1 MYRFFS
7 NAYRALFGRKFFYKL
22 NKLLYRLSLHGLG
35 VLNYETD
42 KRSGENYFIWHEL
55 KAIGGGVVLDVGAN
69 IGHYCSAIKGVNN
82 AFDIYA
88 FEPHPTSYQRLLLNT
103 QHIDIN
109 IFNLGV
115 GANEG
120 LLTLYDYASNDGSE
134 HASLHKGVI
143 EQIHKGE
150 VCEHKVRVVSLDEFV
165 SQYLIDK
172 IVLLKIDTEGHEFEV
187 LKGAKK
193 LLNSGKIEMI
203 QLEFNEMN
211 VISRV
216 FFKDIWDLMPNY
228 DFYRMLPDGLV
239 RIESYS
245 PIFCEIFA
253 YQNIIA
259 KLRHHA

>member
-1 MYRFFS
+1 VKY
-7 NAYRALFGRKFFYKL
+7 
-22 NKLLYRLSLHGLG
+22 
-35 VLNYETD
+35 
-42 KRSGENYFIWHEL
+42 
-55 KAIGGGVVLDVGAN
+55 
-69 IGHYCSAIKGVNN
+69 
-82 AFDIYA
+82 
-88 FEPHPTSYQRLLLNT
+88 
-103 QHIDIN
+103 
-109 IFNLGV
+109 
-115 GANEG
+115 
-120 LLTLYDYASNDGSE
+120 
-134 HASLHKGVI
+134 
-143 EQIHKGE
+143 
-150 VCEHKVRVVSLDEFV
+150 EHKVRVVSLDEFV
-165 SQYLIDK
+165 SQYPIDK

-193 LLNSGKIEMI
+193 LLKSGKIEMI